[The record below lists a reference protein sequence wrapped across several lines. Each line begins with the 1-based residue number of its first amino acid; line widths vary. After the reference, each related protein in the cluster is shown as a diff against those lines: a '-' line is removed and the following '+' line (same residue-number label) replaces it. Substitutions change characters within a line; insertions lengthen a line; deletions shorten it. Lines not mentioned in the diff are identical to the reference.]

1 VLRVL
6 TITSASGSATPGAG
20 STPIRMGPL
29 AILRTAVLVALGAV
43 IAVPLLLVV
52 LALVVVA
59 AAVLV
64 LVVGA
69 LAIKHRLFGRPNRP
83 RPVDL
88 DEALRAGIRWGEARP
103 ADETRSDDGRQN
115 VRVVRRT
122 PEGVT
127 VE

>member
-1 VLRVL
+1 MLRVL
-6 TITSASGSATPGAG
+6 TITSASSAAAAGAR
-20 STPIRMGPL
+20 PIRIGPL
-29 AILRTAVLVALGAV
+29 AILRTALLVAVGAV
-43 IAVPLLLVV
+43 LAVPLLLIV

-64 LVVGA
+64 LVVAA
-69 LAIKHRLFGRPNRP
+69 LAIKHRLFGRPQRP

-88 DEALRAGIRWGEARP
+88 DEALRTGIRWGEARP
-103 ADETRSDDGRQN
+103 ADETRAADGREN